1 MNESTN
7 AGEADPARRTDD
19 VERTPGDEV
28 ASSDGAGSAG
38 PRASEDHPADRGAP
52 PLRVGFARGVA
63 PGKWAR
69 RWADSGGGPLE
80 LVPLPVSGRAP
91 AGLDIVL
98 ERVPPGERPTGT
110 AGGAGD
116 TSAATGLDPA
126 RLAVHLYEESL
137 ALVVAA
143 DHELAGEGAADRD
156 ALALVTLLAH
166 PDHATAWPD
175 PAAWEDPSWA
185 PRDAAAALDLVAT
198 GLGAILLPLPLAR
211 HLGSKRA
218 HAVLPLRLDPPLP
231 GTTIWAS
238 WAAERDAADV
248 QRFIGTLRGRTARSG
263 RGDAEPSG
271 PDARD
276 GGSARDRG
284 RSGGAA
290 GAGSGSSGRG
300 RQSAPKPKLPKNS
313 RGAQLAAAKARR
325 RGKR

>member
-1 MNESTN
+1 M
-7 AGEADPARRTDD
+7 
-19 VERTPGDEV
+19 
-28 ASSDGAGSAG
+28 
-38 PRASEDHPADRGAP
+38 
-52 PLRVGFARGVA
+52 
-63 PGKWAR
+63 
-69 RWADSGGGPLE
+69 GG
-80 LVPLPVSGRAP
+80 
-91 AGLDIVL
+91 
-98 ERVPPGERPTGT
+98 
-110 AGGAGD
+110 
-116 TSAATGLDPA
+116 
-126 RLAVHLYEESL
+126 
-137 ALVVAA
+137 
-143 DHELAGEGAADRD
+143 
-156 ALALVTLLAH
+156 
-166 PDHATAWPD
+166 
-175 PAAWEDPSWA
+175 PSWA

-198 GLGAILLPLPLAR
+198 GLGAILLPCRWPATWGR
-211 HLGSKRA
+211 SGRTRCCRSA
-218 HAVLPLRLDPPLP
+218 WTPLP

>member
-1 MNESTN
+1 M
-7 AGEADPARRTDD
+7 
-19 VERTPGDEV
+19 
-28 ASSDGAGSAG
+28 
-38 PRASEDHPADRGAP
+38 
-52 PLRVGFARGVA
+52 A

-198 GLGAILLPLPLAR
+198 GLGAILLPCRWPATW
-211 HLGSKRA
+211 G
-218 HAVLPLRLDPPLP
+218 
-231 GTTIWAS
+231 
-238 WAAERDAADV
+238 
-248 QRFIGTLRGRTARSG
+248 RSG
-263 RGDAEPSG
+263 RTRCCRSAWTPA
-271 PDARD
+271 ARHD
-276 GGSARDRG
+276 DLGELGRRARRRRCAAVHRHPA
-284 RSGGAA
+284 RSH
-290 GAGSGSSGRG
+290 
-300 RQSAPKPKLPKNS
+300 
-313 RGAQLAAAKARR
+313 GAQRARR
-325 RGKR
+325 RGTFRARRAGRRLRTGPRPFRRCGWRRQRIVRARTAERPEAETAQELPWRAAGGGQGEAARQALSVRACSPRRRRCRS